1 MLGEEGAGGTAL
13 KESLGPASMIGGAA
27 ALMGVI
33 VGLLLIGHAFKS
45 RARTRVAGTTSA
57 AGVPAGGAAGGAGF
71 DAVRADAEE
80 LAQRLASML
89 DAKAERLEAL
99 ITRADERI
107 AQLERMEA
115 GAGGSAPL
123 AAGAAEARPA
133 GATKAREEIE
143 QAHREVYELAD
154 RGMSVLEISRR
165 VNRPTGQVELI
176 LSLRRSAHAAA
187 RA

>member
-1 MLGEEGAGGTAL
+1 MLSVDGADGAAPKEAL
-13 KESLGPASMIGGAA
+13 GSASMIGGAA
-27 ALMGVI
+27 ALLGVI
-33 VGLLLIGHAFKS
+33 VGLLLIGHAFKT
-45 RARTRVAGTTSA
+45 RARSRGAIASRTGGPPVG
-57 AGVPAGGAAGGAGF
+57 GVGL

-99 ITRADERI
+99 LVRADESI
-107 AQLERMEA
+107 ARLERAEA
-115 GAGGSAPL
+115 DAGGVAPGGAGGEAPGDARL
-123 AAGAAEARPA
+123 AVAS
-133 GATKAREEIE
+133 KAKEEIE

-187 RA
+187 QA